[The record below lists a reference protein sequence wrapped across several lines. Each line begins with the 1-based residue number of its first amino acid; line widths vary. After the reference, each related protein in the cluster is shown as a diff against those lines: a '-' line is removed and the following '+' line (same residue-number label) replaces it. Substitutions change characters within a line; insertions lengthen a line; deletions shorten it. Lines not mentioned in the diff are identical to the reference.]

1 MQTQTNT
8 PHAAPSVPLA
18 RPLLVIGGGNMGG
31 AIVTGAVR
39 ARVLAG
45 ERVVIVDPNPEKH
58 TPFEALGIGC
68 VSSIPEGL
76 EAFAALEAAAGAAT
90 EGLVMLAVKP
100 QMLGAVAA
108 ELAESLR
115 QSPRPV
121 LSILAGI
128 TTARLAAEVGGQ
140 PIRLMPNTPAQIGK
154 GLTAL
159 CVEPNSAAASPATP
173 SAEDI
178 AATRRLFESVGRV
191 VELPESLLDAF
202 TGVAGSGPAYVF
214 LLAEGMLAGAEAVGF
229 DHETGLELVRATIAG
244 AAGLLEAAAE
254 TEPAALRAMVTSK
267 GGTTAAATDV
277 LAEHRMPFA
286 LREAIVAARDRGRAL
301 SQG

>member
-100 QMLGAVAA
+100 QMLG
-108 ELAESLR
+108 
-115 QSPRPV
+115 
-121 LSILAGI
+121 
-128 TTARLAAEVGGQ
+128 
-140 PIRLMPNTPAQIGK
+140 
-154 GLTAL
+154 
-159 CVEPNSAAASPATP
+159 
-173 SAEDI
+173 
-178 AATRRLFESVGRV
+178 
-191 VELPESLLDAF
+191 
-202 TGVAGSGPAYVF
+202 
-214 LLAEGMLAGAEAVGF
+214 
-229 DHETGLELVRATIAG
+229 
-244 AAGLLEAAAE
+244 
-254 TEPAALRAMVTSK
+254 
-267 GGTTAAATDV
+267 
-277 LAEHRMPFA
+277 
-286 LREAIVAARDRGRAL
+286 
-301 SQG
+301 